1 MNVVLLIAI
10 HRMPMKPLIF
20 ILVIHASLLR
30 SQELQPSPGI
40 IPTPQE
46 VVPGIG
52 KFRITS
58 STKIILGI
66 GATAEDEFAA
76 EQINEYLA
84 ELKDVQL
91 KTVREKS
98 VRNIATNFLF
108 IGPANGGI
116 AKRFMRDRRISLL
129 PEMKGEGYV
138 LSSDRNG
145 IVIVGESAA
154 GRFYGVMS
162 LLQLIHGEKKSL
174 TVPGMSIHDWP
185 QQAFRGISDD
195 LSRGQVSTLANFR
208 TIIRFLARHKLN
220 VYSPY
225 IEDIFAFKNHPLIGK
240 NRGAL
245 SAAEVK
251 DLDAYARKRHVEMI
265 PIFETLGHWENIL
278 AMPEYVQYAEFP
290 GAHTVNV
297 SDERVYRLLDEMIG
311 ELAGAFSS
319 PWFNMAADE
328 SWDVGLGANKARV
341 AASDIATVHAEHYKR
356 VFDILAIHKK
366 KPMMYGDI
374 ILKNPTILEKI
385 PHNVVMVDWHYDVQT
400 NYPSPEIF
408 KTTGFPFIVSPA
420 VWNFTGPFPNYINTF
435 VNVENLNRDGFEN
448 GSMGL
453 LTSTWNDYGG
463 EELRELNYYGYAWTA
478 ECAWRPIRA
487 DLQNFNE
494 KFFATFFGS
503 EVAAVQAQALY
514 AILSDPLNQVNWNDL
529 WRHPML
535 PLRPSPLN
543 PLWRI
548 QSIES
553 TMPLALK
560 LIDAVKRQATRNRD
574 HLEHLRFVARLNLWY
589 AEKLKAGESIRSLT
603 QEVPVSASRDSV
615 RDAALALMG
624 RVVPG
629 LLALK
634 EEFKV
639 QWLATNRPENLEW
652 LLMRYDRQVAYWR
665 EKEEELR
672 RNELWVDPV
681 IESQWIYHPL
691 ANPWKRDSSLTQ
703 IPRAFFWKSFDL
715 AQLPVDGTIQL
726 IGDTYARVWLNGES
740 VGDVYARRSLS
751 LTVEYQR
758 VKTWE
763 IAKFLRK
770 GENIVAIEAENYNVF
785 GSAGANVL
793 LEIPTPGGTTV
804 SVLTDSTW
812 KVAEKVPEGWF
823 RAAGVDS
830 TWVFA
835 KPAPYP
841 LPIVRPNF
849 EKKRSSWIER

>member
-1 MNVVLLIAI
+1 MKALIPLLFVVPALLWA
-10 HRMPMKPLIF
+10 
-20 ILVIHASLLR
+20 
-30 SQELQPSPGI
+30 QEVPPPDPGI

-46 VVPGIG
+46 VKSGVG

-98 VRNIATNFLF
+98 GRSIAANYIFL
-108 IGPANGGI
+108 GPPTGGF
-116 AKRFMRDRRISLL
+116 AKRFLKDRKLDL
-129 PEMKGEGYV
+129 TPEMKNEGYALNCSRDGV
-138 LSSDRNG
+138 
-145 IVIVGESAA
+145 VIVGESVT

-162 LLQLIHGEKKSL
+162 LLQLIRGEKKRL
-174 TVPGMSIHDWP
+174 TVPGISLRDWP
-185 QQAFRGISDD
+185 QQSFRGISDD

-208 TIIRFLARHKLN
+208 KIIRFLGKHKLN

-225 IEDIFAFKNHPLIGK
+225 IEDIFRFKNHPLIGK

-245 SAAEVK
+245 SAGEVK
-251 DLDAYARKRHVEMI
+251 ELDAYAKKYHVEMI

-278 AMPEYVQYAEFP
+278 AIPQYVGYAEFP

-297 SDERVYRLLDEMIG
+297 SDEAVYGLLNEMIG
-311 ELAGAFSS
+311 ELAEAFSS

-341 AASDIATVHAEHYKR
+341 AASDLATVHAEHYKR
-356 VFDILAIHKK
+356 VFDILAAHKK

-385 PHNVVMVDWHYDVQT
+385 PHNVVMVDWHYDVQST
-400 NYPSPEIF
+400 YPSPEVF
-408 KTTGFPFIVSPA
+408 KAAGFPFVVSPA
-420 VWNFTGPFPNYINTF
+420 VWNFTGPFPNYINSF
-435 VNVENLNRDGFEN
+435 VNIENLNRDGFEN
-448 GSMGL
+448 GSIGL

-478 ECAWRPIRA
+478 ECAWRPMKP
-487 DLQNFNE
+487 DLQKFNE
-494 KFFATFFGS
+494 KFFSAFFGS
-503 EVAAVQAQALY
+503 EAVAASAQAAY
-514 AILSDPLNQVNWNDL
+514 AILSDPLNLVNWNDL

-553 TMPLALK
+553 TMPLVQK
-560 LIDAVKRQATRNRD
+560 LLDAVHAGATRNRD
-574 HLEHLRFVARLNLWY
+574 HLEYLRFISKLNLWY
-589 AEKLKAGESIRSLT
+589 AEKLRVGETIRMLT
-603 QEVPVSASRDSV
+603 QDIPISASRDSV
-615 RDAALALMG
+615 RDAAL
-624 RVVPG
+624 G
-629 LLALK
+629 LLGRIVPDLRSLK
-634 EEFKV
+634 DEFKMR
-639 QWLATNRPENLEW
+639 WLATNRPDNLEW
-652 LLMRYDRQVAYWR
+652 LLMRYDRQAAYWQ

-672 RNELWVDPV
+672 KNEIWIDPI

-703 IPRAFFWKSFDL
+703 VPQAYFRKSFDL
-715 AQLPVDGTIQL
+715 SETPVDGTLQM
-726 IGDTYARVWLNGES
+726 IGDTHARIWLNGAS
-740 VGDVYARRSLS
+740 VGEVLARRSLS

-763 IAKFLRK
+763 IAKYLRK
-770 GENIVAIEAENYNVF
+770 GENVIAVEAANYNVF
-785 GSAGANVL
+785 GSAGVNILAGIRLPNGSTFS
-793 LEIPTPGGTTV
+793 IQTDPTWRVSEKTPEGWPGRTAE
-804 SVLTDSTW
+804 DSTW
-812 KVAEKVPEGWF
+812 T
-823 RAAGVDS
+823 S
-830 TWVFA
+830 A
-835 KPAPYP
+835 KSVPYP
-841 LPIVRPNF
+841 LPVARPNF
-849 EKKRSSWIER
+849 AAGRSSWIER